1 MSQTLTFPGST
12 ASRRQLVAQPFACT
26 LRVGDLGPAW
36 VQVAGELDV
45 ATAPRLAQPP
55 RPAELRA
62 CRPRTLWRSTI
73 QVQSRH
79 PVMRSRGGQL
89 SSGRSGSGCFRSQPN
104 GSPAPASWLVVQ
116 RSEVG
121 RGSQ

>member
-12 ASRRQLVAQPFACT
+12 ASRRQLAP
-26 LRVGDLGPAW
+26 RLGPAW
-36 VQVAGELDV
+36 VHVAGELDV
-45 ATAPRLAQPP
+45 ATAPRLAQTP
-55 RPAELRA
+55 RLAERRA

-79 PVMRSRGGQL
+79 PVKHSRRAQL
-89 SSGRSGSGCFRSQPN
+89 RSGSSGSSCFRSQPN
-104 GSPAPASWLVVQ
+104 GSPAAASWLVIP